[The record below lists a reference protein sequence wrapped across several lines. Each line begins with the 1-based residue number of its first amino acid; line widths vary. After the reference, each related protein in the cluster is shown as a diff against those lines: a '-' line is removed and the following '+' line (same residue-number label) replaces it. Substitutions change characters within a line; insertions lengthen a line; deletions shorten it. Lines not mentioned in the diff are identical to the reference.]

1 MGKICLNASKKRPIL
16 TAENCGSVKPQW
28 NSNAYN
34 GGMKR
39 KMPINKGFS
48 FAHACAEYAPECA
61 RPAGRACV
69 CLVEIGRKRKWI
81 LGTHINSG
89 VR

>member
-1 MGKICLNASKKRPIL
+1 M
-16 TAENCGSVKPQW
+16 TAGNCGTVIPQW

-39 KMPINKGFS
+39 KMPINRGFAL
-48 FAHACAEYAPECA
+48 AHACAEYAPECV
-61 RPAGRACV
+61 RPGGRTRV

-81 LGTHINSG
+81 LGAQVNSDI
-89 VR
+89 R